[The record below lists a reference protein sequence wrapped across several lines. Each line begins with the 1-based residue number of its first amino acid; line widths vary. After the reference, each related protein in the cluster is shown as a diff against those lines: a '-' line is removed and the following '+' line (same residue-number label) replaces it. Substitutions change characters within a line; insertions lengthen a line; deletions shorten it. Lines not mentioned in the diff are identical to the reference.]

1 MQTLTLRDIVAKRDP
16 DKITPNS
23 SGGVRGCP
31 SDYAYLYDNSSVAKC
46 GLPER
51 ETCAKC
57 WSRACNPFADITEK
71 IEELQTRIVALKECF
86 EKLCDKYNE
95 DE

>member
-57 WSRACNPFADITEK
+57 WSRAYNPFAKIMEG
-71 IEELQTRIVALKECF
+71 IEELQTKISALKEDL
-86 EKLCDKYNE
+86 ENLYDKYNE
-95 DE
+95 GE